1 MQQVVRIKFCKHCN
15 CWNAV
20 FICPRCNEETR
31 CSEIA
36 DSWSNGVEDLDD
48 YPIVEC
54 GACDFV
60 TEINELEK
68 ETSAKVVFSV
78 VGYGEED
85 EDEEDDRGPTANN
98 ESYYLHSFDQ

>member
-1 MQQVVRIKFCKHCN
+1 MVQIKFCKHCN

-20 FICPRCNEETR
+20 FICPRCKEKTS

-36 DSWSNGVEDLDD
+36 DNWSNGVEDIDD

-54 GACDFV
+54 GACGFI
-60 TEINELEK
+60 TEIDELEK
-68 ETSAKVVFSV
+68 ETPSKVVFSV

-85 EDEEDDRGPTANN
+85 EDENDRSQTTSDEPF
-98 ESYYLHSFDQ
+98 YVHSFDRL